1 MFISVVDLSTFMQN
15 KYFLAP
21 KGAAM
26 LVRSGFTNQEQKNV
40 TDLILLAHIPAL
52 FMTSPT
58 QTAGHKM
65 AALTIVFSQLE
76 NVDVL
81 RNRTRSEEL
90 PYVLLIS
97 FLSIG
102 PVVFFVLL
110 GSPLIGRC
118 KTRYPRNRTIQ
129 NRVSLFHS
137 TTQNKV
143 PP

>member
-40 TDLILLAHIPAL
+40 TDLTLLAHIPAL

-102 PVVFFVLL
+102 PVVFFVVVWF
-110 GSPLIGRC
+110 PF
-118 KTRYPRNRTIQ
+118 NRTM
-129 NRVSLFHS
+129 
-137 TTQNKV
+137 QNKV
-143 PP
+143 PTEQDNTKQGIPFS